1 MATVNQVPT
10 ARIAWRTAPAV
21 GLALTVFGTIASI
34 AVVPTEVEAAGALKP
49 AAWLSAIGLLAV
61 AATLA
66 FLAPQSLFHPVHVTA
81 AAPAYWLLLDVLQG
95 AYDLPGLRQ
104 KAVTGAF
111 IAVGL
116 FSGGVWLAALQR
128 PWALPKA
135 ISHAAAIR
143 LTGKQLFTI
152 AALAFTVSFLK
163 FAIPIG
169 FDLELMFGALSQGR
183 WEAAWGRGNLGSW
196 DAFLDHAA
204 YFGYL
209 LPSLTVLIGRQ
220 AGWTNW
226 RTLMSGLFA
235 LIILLLMAT
244 GGGRR
249 IIGVMIG
256 SGLSVWFLSAR
267 RPKLRHLLGV
277 AAVCAGLLFFMQQM
291 VQTRHLGV
299 SSIFSKAADDSIT
312 RLEYLHV
319 DDNFL
324 RLSQI
329 VEIIPK
335 EHPHTG
341 IQWVIWLAVRPIPR
355 VFWPGKPVDPG
366 FDLPAFIGMEGVAL
380 SYSIIGEAYMAF
392 GFLGIFGT
400 GWIMGR
406 LAVTLAHLLERHST
420 PAALAMFGSGLLALF
435 AGMRSGLD
443 LVLMMYPVL
452 AWIALVWIYE
462 RIRPSVRGFPRPA
475 GPVAKLSG

>member
-10 ARIAWRTAPAV
+10 ARIAWRTAPAA
-21 GLALTVFGTIASI
+21 GLVVTVLGTVAAI
-34 AVVPTEVEAAGALKP
+34 AVIPMEVEPAGVLKS
-49 AAWLSAIGLLAV
+49 AAWLLALGLLAV

-66 FLAPQSLFHPVHVTA
+66 FLAPASLFHPVHVTA
-81 AAPAYWLLLDVLQG
+81 AAPAYWLLLDLLQG
-95 AYDLPGLRQ
+95 AYDLPGLRRESVV
-104 KAVTGAF
+104 AAF
-111 IAVGL
+111 IAIGL
-116 FSGGVWLAALQR
+116 FSAGVWIAALQR
-128 PWALPKA
+128 PMGLPKA
-135 ISHAAAIR
+135 VSHAATIR

-152 AALAFTVSFLK
+152 AALAFTLSFLK

-169 FDLELMFGALSQGR
+169 FDLELMFGALSQDR
-183 WEAAWGRGNLGSW
+183 WSAGWGRGNLGSW

-220 AGWTNW
+220 AGWMNW
-226 RTLMSGLFA
+226 RTWMCGLFSLVILALMS
-235 LIILLLMAT
+235 T

-249 IIGVMIG
+249 IIGVMVG
-256 SGLSVWFLSAR
+256 SGLCVWFLSAR
-267 RPKLRHLLGV
+267 RPMLRHLLGV

-291 VQTRHLGV
+291 VQTRGV
-299 SSIFSKAADDSIT
+299 GVAAIFSKSADDSIT
-312 RLEYLHV
+312 RMEYLHV
-319 DDNFL
+319 DDNFH

-335 EHPHTG
+335 DHPYTG

-366 FDLPAFIGMEGVAL
+366 FDLPLFLGMEGVSL
-380 SYSIIGEAYMAF
+380 SCSIIGEAYMAF
-392 GFLGIFGT
+392 GFFGILGT

-406 LAVTLAHLLERHST
+406 LGVTLAHLLERHSG

-435 AGMRSGLD
+435 AGMRSGLE

-462 RIRPSVRGFPRPA
+462 RFRPSVRVSPRPV
-475 GPVAKLSG
+475 GGVAQN